1 LFQGSKDLP
10 DNIDHSILLDLLRR
24 RIDDERFIRLTAGML
39 KAGYMEDWTFHAT
52 FSGTPQGGVVSPIL
66 ANVYLH
72 ELDEFLA
79 GMKARFDRGKHRRV
93 HIPFRNLS
101 NDEHRHLIDQLLAQ
115 GRTAEAEAEKGKVRE
130 LQANALPY
138 RPGTGSIR
146 SSAGCPKFRR
156 LPEVPPV
163 ALLPLRG

>member
-24 RIDDERFIRLTAGML
+24 RIDDERFIRLTAGMV

-52 FSGTPQGGVVSPIL
+52 FSRTPQGGVVSPIL

-130 LQANALPY
+130 LQANAGQELVRSEVP
-138 RPGTGSIR
+138 PVAR
-146 SSAGCPKFRR
+146 SSAGCSSAVTRMTS
-156 LPEVPPV
+156 
-163 ALLPLRG
+163 